1 MASTAIRLKVYSAP
15 TMTHTPDSWIDA
27 TLAEL
32 KARLADPLIADVDLR
47 QVAIELVEDA
57 RFRGLSP
64 AEAVAKH
71 LRETA

>member
-1 MASTAIRLKVYSAP
+1 
-15 TMTHTPDSWIDA
+15 MTHTPASWIDA

-32 KARLADPLIADVDLR
+32 KARLADPLIEDVDLR
-47 QVAIELVEDA
+47 QVAIELVEDS

-64 AEAVAKH
+64 AEAAAKH